1 MMWMYNHRKLRRGN
15 QQLRTAWDA
24 QDDFNNQLWNVV
36 MLAMG
41 GSALGEAVSSS
52 GLLADIAQR
61 IQDGVQG
68 YGTWQ
73 VAGLLC
79 LHGLAHPSLWHA
91 PLVQRCHRAE
101 HAPGIMMMTGARGAV
116 PLVAAVM
123 A

>member
-1 MMWMYNHRKLRRGN
+1 MRWGA
-15 QQLRTAWDA
+15 Q

-73 VAGLLC
+73 VGAG
-79 LHGLAHPSLWHA
+79 SHA
-91 PLVQRCHRAE
+91 CMASC
-101 HAPGIMMMTGARGAV
+101 AP
-116 PLVAAVM
+116 VAAPCVTAAWLQPM
-123 A
+123 SLLQHTMLLL